1 MSENMFYQFAICQ
14 KKVFR
19 GLCNISEKC
28 VSPIYAICQKSVL
41 SFYAICHKKSEKKS
55 VLSDYAICQK
65 KFFFSL
71 CNM

>member
-19 GLCNISEKC
+19 GLCNISEKS

-41 SFYAICHKKSEKKS
+41 SFYAICHKKSEKKKCS
-55 VLSDYAICQK
+55 IR
-65 KFFFSL
+65 L
-71 CNM
+71 CNMSEKVFFQFM